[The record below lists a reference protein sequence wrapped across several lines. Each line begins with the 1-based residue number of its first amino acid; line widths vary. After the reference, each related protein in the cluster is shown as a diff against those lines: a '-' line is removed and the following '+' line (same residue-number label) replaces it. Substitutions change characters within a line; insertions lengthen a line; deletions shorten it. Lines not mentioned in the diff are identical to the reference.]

1 MISDDGIKETN
12 SLPSVK
18 TGKSV
23 SEHHCERGSGL
34 RTKYEEIV
42 VKPLSGDEKNE
53 SKGKTKR
60 KKPNL
65 LLGGLSPLAPP
76 EIDETVDDYR

>member
-1 MISDDGIKETN
+1 MVAVCIVFIVGY
-12 SLPSVK
+12 
-18 TGKSV
+18 
-23 SEHHCERGSGL
+23 CERGSGL

-60 KKPNL
+60 KKLNL
-65 LLGGLSPLAPP
+65 LLGGLSLLAPR